1 MRSQT
6 FAFDVYGTLVDPL
19 EMRKHL
25 QMMVGEKAGE
35 LSKLWREKQVEYA
48 FRRGLMG
55 RYEPFTVCTLQALE
69 YALKVTDLS
78 LSNEQQQFLMAQY
91 QQLEAYADVIP
102 GIESLH
108 AQGHCCVAFSNGPA
122 DKVKTLLANAGVL
135 ELLDDVISVDEIQ
148 RYKPDPAVYLHLLK
162 RSGSQSGN
170 TWLISS
176 NSWDVMGAK
185 HAGLNAAWIQR
196 DAAAVFDS
204 WDIYPDKIVNSLQ
217 YLAEEFSI
225 NNGSE

>member
-19 EMRKHL
+19 EMSQHL
-25 QMMVGEKAGE
+25 QMMVGEKAGV

-55 RYEPFTVCTLQALE
+55 RYEPFNVCTLQALE
-69 YALKVTDLS
+69 YALEVTGLS
-78 LSNEQQQFLMAQY
+78 LSDEQQTFLMGQY

-102 GIESLH
+102 GIESLR
-108 AQGHCCVAFSNGPA
+108 AQGHYCVAFSNGPA
-122 DKVKTLLANAGVL
+122 DKVKALLNNAGVL

-196 DAAAVFDS
+196 DPAAVFDF
-204 WDIYPDKIVNSLQ
+204 WDIYPDKTVNSLQ
-217 YLAEEFSI
+217 YLAEAFSI
-225 NNGSE
+225 NNGYE